1 MEEFI
6 MTQEAFDRL
15 WQRVQGGETAPKPR
29 SEADTLRRLSDDTAQ
44 ALALER
50 RLQGQCAALVP
61 LCRETASRLR
71 RLRAAYY
78 LETGE
83 CCCPPETCSVRGGLL
98 PALRA
103 DCLAAR
109 ARAGRYAA
117 AAKTYCWNKFKVNK
131 NTQDNN
137 HNRRNKN
144 CNFASPKTTALFF

>member
-50 RLQGQCAALVP
+50 RLQGRCAALAP

-98 PALRA
+98 PALRS

-109 ARAGRYAA
+109 ARAGQYTAA
-117 AAKTYCWNKFKVNK
+117 AQGANDELRALYETLAVEEQ
-131 NTQDNN
+131 T
-137 HNRRNKN
+137 HAARL
-144 CNFASPKTTALFF
+144 ASLLCRLL

>member
-15 WQRVQGGETAPKPR
+15 WQRVQGGEAAPKPR

-50 RLQGQCAALVP
+50 RLQGRCAALAP

-98 PALRA
+98 PSLRA

-109 ARAGRYAA
+109 ARAGQYAA
-117 AAKTYCWNKFKVNK
+117 AA
-131 NTQDNN
+131 QEAGAEL
-137 HNRRNKN
+137 R
-144 CNFASPKTTALFF
+144 ALYETLAVEEQTHAARLAALLCRLL

>member
-6 MTQEAFDRL
+6 MTHEVFDRL

-50 RLQGQCAALVP
+50 RLQGRCAALAP

-83 CCCPPETCSVRGGLL
+83 CCCPPETCSVRAGLL
-98 PALRA
+98 PSLRA

-109 ARAGRYAA
+109 ARAAA
-117 AAKTYCWNKFKVNK
+117 YEDAPAATDELRELYRDLAESERTHARQLEGIISRF
-131 NTQDNN
+131 
-137 HNRRNKN
+137 
-144 CNFASPKTTALFF
+144 LG

>member
-6 MTQEAFDRL
+6 MTQEAFDCL

-29 SEADTLRRLSDDTAQ
+29 SEADT
-44 ALALER
+44 
-50 RLQGQCAALVP
+50 

-98 PALRA
+98 PSLRA

-109 ARAGRYAA
+109 ARAGQYAA
-117 AAKTYCWNKFKVNK
+117 AAHGANAELRSLYETLSAEEQ
-131 NTQDNN
+131 T
-137 HNRRNKN
+137 HAARL
-144 CNFASPKTTALFF
+144 AALLCRLL

>member
-15 WQRVQGGETAPKPR
+15 WQRVQGGEAAPKPR

-98 PALRA
+98 PSLRA

-109 ARAGRYAA
+109 ARAGQYAA
-117 AAKTYCWNKFKVNK
+117 AAQGANAEL
-131 NTQDNN
+131 
-137 HNRRNKN
+137 R
-144 CNFASPKTTALFF
+144 ALYETLAAEEQTHAARLAALLCRLL

>member
-15 WQRVQGGETAPKPR
+15 WQRVQGGEAAPKPR

-50 RLQGQCAALVP
+50 RLQGQCAALAP
-61 LCRETASRLR
+61 LFRETASRLR

-98 PALRA
+98 PSLRA

-109 ARAGRYAA
+109 ARAGQYAA
-117 AAKTYCWNKFKVNK
+117 AAQEAGAELRTLYETLAVEEQ
-131 NTQDNN
+131 T
-137 HNRRNKN
+137 HAARL
-144 CNFASPKTTALFF
+144 ASLLCRLL

>member
-15 WQRVQGGETAPKPR
+15 WQRVQGGEAAPKPR

-98 PALRA
+98 PSLRA

-109 ARAGRYAA
+109 ARAGQYAA
-117 AAKTYCWNKFKVNK
+117 AA
-131 NTQDNN
+131 Q
-137 HNRRNKN
+137 
-144 CNFASPKTTALFF
+144 TAPDDLRVLYEALSAEERTHAERLAALLCRLL

>member
-15 WQRVQGGETAPKPR
+15 WQRVQGAESAPPSR
-29 SEADTLRRLSDDTAQ
+29 NNADALRAFLDETAQ

-50 RLQGQCAALVP
+50 RMQARCAELAP
-61 LCRETASRLR
+61 LCCETASRLR

-78 LETGE
+78 LKTGE
-83 CCCPPETCSVRGGLL
+83 RHCPPETCSVRGGML
-98 PALRA
+98 PDLRA

-117 AAKTYCWNKFKVNK
+117 AAKTAPDDLRALYR
-131 NTQDNN
+131 TL
-137 HNRRNKN
+137 
-144 CNFASPKTTALFF
+144 FAEERTHAERLAAVLCRFM

>member
-15 WQRVQGGETAPKPR
+15 WQRVQGGEAAPKPR

-109 ARAGRYAA
+109 ARAGQYAA
-117 AAKTYCWNKFKVNK
+117 AA
-131 NTQDNN
+131 QEAGAEL
-137 HNRRNKN
+137 R
-144 CNFASPKTTALFF
+144 ALYEMLAVEEQTHAARLAALLCRLL